1 MADWNDFRHKLTI
14 CQTNQIFKRLQGIT
28 ECSVAL
34 FQPFAIYDFFM
45 YKCIVVRCQK
55 PNINHRF

>member
-14 CQTNQIFKRLQGIT
+14 CQTYQIFKRLQRIT
-28 ECSVAL
+28 ECSVA
-34 FQPFAIYDFFM
+34 FQPFAMYDVFM